1 MYTLYHTAPLCPQKN
16 QRTMFRLFPDRSH
29 TYHPAGPFFL
39 YPFFSVENIL
49 CVLSD
54 LVLKSSSNEAD
65 QVNDTQGSILS
76 ATWASLTVFLLF
88 FLFCFPFSFSFIVSF
103 YTLHLAWKTIGWKP
117 YSYRD
122 VWAHRSSALID
133 SEIITTFS
141 SGAELNSVREKI
153 KKGSHSQDFLLYIF
167 RSFSKIIRNNRPLD
181 FWTFI
186 LADTKSCEILIPK
199 LDWPRKIIRTIRT
212 V

>member
-1 MYTLYHTAPLCPQKN
+1 MYLIHVRLYI
-16 QRTMFRLFPDRSH
+16 H
-29 TYHPAGPFFL
+29 TYAQSIYIYVHAISYSPPMPPKKIKGQCFDFFQIDPTHIIQQAHFFFI
-39 YPFFSVENIL
+39 PFFSVENIL

-117 YSYRD
+117 YSYRA

-181 FWTFI
+181 F
-186 LADTKSCEILIPK
+186 
-199 LDWPRKIIRTIRT
+199 
-212 V
+212 

>member
-1 MYTLYHTAPLCPQKN
+1 
-16 QRTMFRLFPDRSH
+16 
-29 TYHPAGPFFL
+29 
-39 YPFFSVENIL
+39 L

-54 LVLKSSSNEAD
+54 LDLKSSSNEAD

-76 ATWASLTVFLLF
+76 VTWASLTVFLLF
-88 FLFCFPFSFSFIVSF
+88 YLFCFPFSFYFIVSF

-117 YSYRD
+117 YSYNA

-153 KKGSHSQDFLLYIF
+153 KKDRIHRIF
-167 RSFSKIIRNNRPLD
+167 SCTFSD
-181 FWTFI
+181 HF
-186 LADTKSCEILIPK
+186 
-199 LDWPRKIIRTIRT
+199 PRL
-212 V
+212 